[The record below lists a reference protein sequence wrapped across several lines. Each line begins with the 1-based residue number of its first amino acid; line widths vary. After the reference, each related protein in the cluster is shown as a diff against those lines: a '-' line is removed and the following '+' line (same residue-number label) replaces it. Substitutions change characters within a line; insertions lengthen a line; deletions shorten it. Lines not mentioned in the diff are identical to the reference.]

1 MFARMMKLLSQ
12 MVFWLLGWHVN
23 NQIPK
28 EVKHFVMI
36 AAPHTSNWDLLFARG
51 AFYIMGIPLK
61 FTIKKEW
68 VKFPLNLIMK
78 PLGAIPIDR
87 KPKNGGLR
95 KKRMVNVMADLFKEH
110 EESLVILITPE
121 GTRSLAKKW
130 KTGFY
135 RIATEAN
142 VPIALGYLDYPIKE
156 AGIGKLIYTTGDFK
170 KDMEE
175 INAFYSKK
183 TAKFPKKFSVH
194 KL

>member
-1 MFARMMKLLSQ
+1 MMKVLSKLA
-12 MVFWLLGWHVN
+12 FWLFGWHIN

-28 EVKHFVMI
+28 DVTHFVMI
-36 AAPHTSNWDLLFARG
+36 AAPHTSNWDLFFARA

-87 KPKNGGLR
+87 KPKNGGL
-95 KKRMVNVMADLFKEH
+95 KKRSMVHVMSDLFKEY
-110 EESLVILITPE
+110 EDSLVILVTPE
-121 GTRSLAKKW
+121 GTRSLAPKW

-135 RIATEAN
+135 RIAVEAN

-156 AGIGKLIYTTGDFK
+156 AGIGELIYTTGDFK
-170 KDMEE
+170 KDMQR
-175 INAFYSKK
+175 INDFYSKK
-183 TAKFPKKFSVH
+183 TAKFPEKFSVH
-194 KL
+194 QLQ